1 MDSALELSL
10 WASVNGCSFADRND
24 AGAGSIM
31 ILSSVA
37 TNEAV
42 TTDGGGS
49 LTEAVFSSSGSVWE
63 AEVCSA
69 RVVGRETG
77 GLAEAGDGPSLASR
91 LSFSASIS
99 DFSFS

>member
-1 MDSALELSL
+1 MDSAVELSR
-10 WASVNGCSFADRND
+10 ASGNSCSFADRND

-37 TNEAV
+37 TSEAV

-49 LTEAVFSSSGSVWE
+49 LTVAGFSSSGSVRDT
-63 AEVCSA
+63 EVCSA
-69 RVVGRETG
+69 KVVGRETG

-91 LSFSASIS
+91 LSFSDSIS